1 MLPLFLCI
9 ATVPLFGLGPLSI
22 LVILRPHDVV
32 VHNYSVLVHSLDGH
46 SVEIKCS
53 SWELKCD
60 GLILLPQLPF
70 RLNDHALE
78 TLKLLPFSTL
88 TTLINPCPVQE
99 VNIIEGGEF
108 I

>member
-78 TLKLLPFSTL
+78 TLKLLPRMIWL
-88 TTLINPCPVQE
+88 LEVPCPIQQTDV
-99 VNIIEGGEF
+99 IESS
-108 I
+108 